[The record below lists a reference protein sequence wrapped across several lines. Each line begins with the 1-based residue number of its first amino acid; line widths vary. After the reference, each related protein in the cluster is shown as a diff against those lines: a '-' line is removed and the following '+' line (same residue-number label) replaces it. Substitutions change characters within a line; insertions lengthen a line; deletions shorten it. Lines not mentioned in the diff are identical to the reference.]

1 MGIMSAADAFVAGI
15 LFALAIFVLAIAALL
30 WMLFCW
36 VQDQRREDERDAREL
51 SAFSDHAERH

>member
-1 MGIMSAADAFVAGI
+1 MSAAAAFVAGI